1 MGVTELSCVVLQP
14 CHGIETC
21 ALEDGG
27 VATRLSHFSQPGV
40 TFMKKTSLFS
50 ANSVAVAVAALC
62 ASMPAFAQVE
72 AKVTGRVH
80 FDARNIDPGN
90 SGISLSAASS
100 ALSAA
105 DNFEIRRARIGMVGT
120 INKDIAFEVVGNAVG
135 STTNFIDTAW
145 VNYGFNKAAQI
156 RTGRFKQPF
165 SLEELTSSNSID
177 FMERSY
183 GNQLVPGKRIGMML
197 HGEPT
202 KGLVYGV
209 SVFQNDFAEVAGNGT
224 AGNNYAARVA
234 VDAAQL
240 LTKYDNMVLHAGY
253 ASTQGRADI
262 APTSSTSTSITA
274 LKLRSENRG
283 LADTLKVTLG
293 HTAGN
298 AIRNNKKMSGFE
310 LALATGPFKFQA
322 EHFDSKYDMAGSATQ
337 IGDIKLKANYY
348 EFMYNVTGE
357 AWAKSYKGGAFS
369 SISPDQ
375 VFMKDYGG
383 VVGNGIGAWQVGVR
397 VSAYDAS
404 GSTVTGAGS
413 NIKSNDTS
421 AVTSGDLF
429 KANTNT
435 YAVNWILN
443 SNARVMLNYS
453 DTRFNTDYKVASL
466 TTKKEQV
473 VSLRTQIN
481 F

>member
-1 MGVTELSCVVLQP
+1 MNKAS
-14 CHGIETC
+14 
-21 ALEDGG
+21 A
-27 VATRLSHFSQPGV
+27 
-40 TFMKKTSLFS
+40 FS
-50 ANSVAVAVAALC
+50 ASSVALAVAALC

-90 SGISLSAASS
+90 SGINASTDPKGV
-100 ALSAA
+100 SAA

-135 STTNFIDTAW
+135 SNTNFIDTAW

-183 GNQLVPGKRIGMML
+183 GNQIVPGKRIGMML

-209 SVFQNDFAEVAGNGT
+209 SFFQNDFAEVAGNGA
-224 AGNNYAARVA
+224 AGNNFAARVA

-240 LTKYDNMVLHAGY
+240 LTQNDNMVLHAGF
-253 ASTQGRADI
+253 ANTQGRADI
-262 APTSSTSTSITA
+262 APASSSPTSV
-274 LKLRSENRG
+274 LRLRSENRG
-283 LADTLKVTLG
+283 LADTFAVKMVSTSA
-293 HTAGN
+293 TSF
-298 AIRNNKKMSGFE
+298 RNDKKMSGLE

-322 EHFDSKYDMAGSATQ
+322 ENFDSTFDMSGNSQTA
-337 IGDIKLKANYY
+337 DIKLKANYY

-369 SISPDQ
+369 SISPAQ

-397 VSAYDAS
+397 VSSYDAT
-404 GSTVTGAGS
+404 GSTETGNTTITSNTGS
-413 NIKSNDTS
+413 LILTDPIKAET
-421 AVTSGDLF
+421 T
-429 KANTNT
+429 T

-453 DTRFNTDYKVASL
+453 DTRFSQNYEIVSK

>member
-1 MGVTELSCVVLQP
+1 
-14 CHGIETC
+14 
-21 ALEDGG
+21 
-27 VATRLSHFSQPGV
+27 
-40 TFMKKTSLFS
+40 MKKTSLFS
-50 ANSVAVAVAALC
+50 ASSVAVAVAALC
-62 ASMPAFAQVE
+62 ASAPAFAQVE

-80 FDARNIDPGN
+80 FDARDVDTGM
-90 SGISLSAASS
+90 AASS
-100 ALSAA
+100 TTASVSAA

-145 VNYGFNKAAQI
+145 VNYGFNTAAQI

-183 GNQLVPGKRIGMML
+183 GNQIVPAKRIGMML
-197 HGEPT
+197 HGEPM

-209 SVFQNDFAEVAGNGT
+209 SAFQNDFAETASNGFAGS
-224 AGNNYAARVA
+224 NYAARLA

-240 LTKYDNMVLHAGY
+240 IANNDNIVLHAGL
-253 ASTQGRADI
+253 ANTQGRADV
-262 APTSSTSTSITA
+262 APSASTDTKTTM
-274 LKLRSENRG
+274 LKLRSEDRG
-283 LADTLKVTLG
+283 LADTLKVVLNHATGTSIQNTKNINGL
-293 HTAGN
+293 
-298 AIRNNKKMSGFE
+298 E

-322 EHFDSKYDMAGSATQ
+322 ENFDSTFAMASGANSAN
-337 IGDIKLKANYY
+337 IKLKANYY

-357 AWAKSYKGGAFS
+357 SWAKSYKGGAFS
-369 SISPDQ
+369 SISPSQ

-397 VSAYDAS
+397 MSSYDAS
-404 GSTVTGAGS
+404 GSTITGGVDSKITSNAGS
-413 NIKSNDTS
+413 ALTSTDSIKADT
-421 AVTSGDLF
+421 T
-429 KANTNT
+429 T
-435 YAVNWILN
+435 YALNWLLN
-443 SNARVMLNYS
+443 SNARVMLNYAE
-453 DTRFNTDYKVASL
+453 TKFGTDYKISSSL
-466 TTKKEQV
+466 VTKREKV